1 MHEVLKQISKIGIV
15 PVIKIENPAKAIPLA
30 KALCDGGLPIA
41 EVTFRTACA
50 KEAIAV
56 IAKEVPQMLV
66 GAGTVLTTQQV
77 DEAVEA
83 GADIIM
89 FDNMTHDDMAA
100 AIELI
105 AGRAKTECS
114 GNVDASNIRALADLG
129 VDYISS
135 GALTHSAPILD
146 LSLKHL
152 RLLDGK

>member
-1 MHEVLKQISKIGIV
+1 MGVLNVTPDSFS
-15 PVIKIENPAKAIPLA
+15 
-30 KALCDGGLPIA
+30 DGGEHFDPDA
-41 EVTFRTACA
+41 
-50 KEAIAV
+50 AIEYGLA
-56 IAKEVPQMLV
+56 ML
-66 GAGTVLTTQQV
+66 
-77 DEAVEA
+77 DA

-129 VDYISS
+129 VDFISS

>member
-1 MHEVLKQISKIGIV
+1 M
-15 PVIKIENPAKAIPLA
+15 
-30 KALCDGGLPIA
+30 
-41 EVTFRTACA
+41 
-50 KEAIAV
+50 
-56 IAKEVPQMLV
+56 
-66 GAGTVLTTQQV
+66 
-77 DEAVEA
+77 EA

-89 FDNMTHDDMAA
+89 LDNMAHNDMTA

-114 GNVDASNIRALADLG
+114 GNVDVNNIRALADLG
-129 VDYISS
+129 VDFISS

>member
-1 MHEVLKQISKIGIV
+1 
-15 PVIKIENPAKAIPLA
+15 
-30 KALCDGGLPIA
+30 
-41 EVTFRTACA
+41 
-50 KEAIAV
+50 
-56 IAKEVPQMLV
+56 
-66 GAGTVLTTQQV
+66 
-77 DEAVEA
+77 
-83 GADIIM
+83 
-89 FDNMTHDDMAA
+89 MTHDDMTA

-129 VDYISS
+129 VDFISS